1 MSPGT
6 VQTQTSEK
14 AQMLPWQRAPVR
26 LLLKDQGDLQRWPI
40 ELTLKVLERMETNKN
55 HPPQSPN
62 KANAKGPQG
71 LAKGPACLAKGSMYA
86 DGAASRAN

>member
-1 MSPGT
+1 
-6 VQTQTSEK
+6 
-14 AQMLPWQRAPVR
+14 MLPWQRAPVR
-26 LLLKDQGDLQRWPI
+26 LLPKDQGDLQRWST
-40 ELTLKVLERMETNKN
+40 EFALKVLERKETNKN
-55 HPPQSPN
+55 HPQGPN

>member
-1 MSPGT
+1 
-6 VQTQTSEK
+6 
-14 AQMLPWQRAPVR
+14 
-26 LLLKDQGDLQRWPI
+26 
-40 ELTLKVLERMETNKN
+40 METNKN
-55 HPPQSPN
+55 HPQGPN